1 VVAGSTNKKVVV
13 RRFER
18 ETIHGF
24 VHPPSYL
31 RPDGVEVLSP
41 AGNILILPYAE
52 VKAVFFVRDF
62 EDAVAS
68 DQRVFNTRPR
78 MSGIW
83 VRMRFRD
90 GEVMDGVMPNNL
102 LQIENQGFMV
112 APPSASASHQ
122 RVFVPRAALAD
133 LQVLGVIGSPLK
145 PPPKAKVP
153 EKKQIELFER

>member
-1 VVAGSTNKKVVV
+1 MAGSTSKKVAV

-24 VHPPSYL
+24 VNPPSYL

-41 AGNILILPYAE
+41 AGNVVILPYAE

-62 EDAVAS
+62 EDAVDS

-78 MSGIW
+78 TSGIW
-83 VRMRFRD
+83 VRMHFRD

-102 LQIENQGFMV
+102 LQIESQGFTV
-112 APPSASASHQ
+112 APPSASAGHQ
-122 RVFVPRAALAD
+122 KVFVPRAALAE
-133 LQVLGVIGSPLK
+133 LQVLGVVGRPLK
-145 PPPKAKVP
+145 LQQKPKPP
-153 EKKQIELFER
+153 EKKQIELFEG